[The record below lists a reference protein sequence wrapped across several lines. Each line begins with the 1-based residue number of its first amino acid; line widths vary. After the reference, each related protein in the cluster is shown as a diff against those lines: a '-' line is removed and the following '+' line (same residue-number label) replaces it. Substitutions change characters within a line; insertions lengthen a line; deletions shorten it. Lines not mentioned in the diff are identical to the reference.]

1 MADGLTNVEM
11 APSGNAYCGF
21 CDTAIE
27 ERTPRVV
34 RSYFN
39 GPSARWQE
47 DCTPPALVRFSSQ
60 RLLMKLSCG
69 VTSTCV
75 GCNLPLDKNDHVI
88 SIFSGPPPCPRF
100 MPSESCGALHY
111 CYACCG
117 AFLSQ
122 HRSLLNGFF
131 CSRFPT
137 FRYCVIGYAHTAYIY
152 LLCNIT
158 VRIHTV
164 ADTVRVPY
172 STSYSTVPY
181 RNVYRKAVAVTPPP
195 YSGDGNHEPA
205 DHRAITASSKAY
217 RARSIQEHRALAMAA
232 SASRR
237 QCASKSTA
245 ASSCMRMSPRRA
257 RRGLEAS
264 SRM

>member
-122 HRSLLNGFF
+122 HRVPAEWVLLLSLSYFSVLRYRLCAYRVYIPTLQYY
-131 CSRFPT
+131 CSYT
-137 FRYCVIGYAHTAYIY
+137 YGSRYCT
-152 LLCNIT
+152 
-158 VRIHTV
+158 
-164 ADTVRVPY
+164 
-172 STSYSTVPY
+172 STVQY
-181 RNVYRKAVAVTPPP
+181 FVQYGTVT
-195 YSGDGNHEPA
+195 
-205 DHRAITASSKAY
+205 
-217 RARSIQEHRALAMAA
+217 
-232 SASRR
+232 
-237 QCASKSTA
+237 
-245 ASSCMRMSPRRA
+245 
-257 RRGLEAS
+257 
-264 SRM
+264 

>member
-47 DCTPPALVRFSSQ
+47 DYLHAACAFHYNDSSW
-60 RLLMKLSCG
+60 SSP
-69 VTSTCV
+69 VASTCV
-75 GCNLPLDKNDHVI
+75 GCTLPLDKNDHVI

-117 AFLSQ
+117 TFVSQ
-122 HRSLLNGFF
+122 HRSLLNGYLGADQQAAPVAWRNDGTPFELLRWCGKPPLPKNGEQRRAF
-131 CSRFPT
+131 LDL
-137 FRYCVIGYAHTAYIY
+137 FRANSNESEALALRRHEELRA
-152 LLCNIT
+152 
-158 VRIHTV
+158 RIAEADRRGIRRQDGRQKAARRSPTV
-164 ADTVRVPY
+164 ATAECLR
-172 STSYSTVPY
+172 SL
-181 RNVYRKAVAVTPPP
+181 A
-195 YSGDGNHEPA
+195 
-205 DHRAITASSKAY
+205 TASPILQQQWK
-217 RARSIQEHRALAMAA
+217 RRRTGGLA
-232 SASRR
+232 
-237 QCASKSTA
+237 
-245 ASSCMRMSPRRA
+245 
-257 RRGLEAS
+257 
-264 SRM
+264 

>member
-47 DCTPPALVRFSSQ
+47 DYLHAACAFHYNDSSW
-60 RLLMKLSCG
+60 SSP
-69 VTSTCV
+69 VASTCV
-75 GCNLPLDKNDHVI
+75 GCTLPLDKNDHVI

-172 STSYSTVPY
+172 STSYSTVP
-181 RNVYRKAVAVTPPP
+181 
-195 YSGDGNHEPA
+195 
-205 DHRAITASSKAY
+205 
-217 RARSIQEHRALAMAA
+217 
-232 SASRR
+232 
-237 QCASKSTA
+237 
-245 ASSCMRMSPRRA
+245 
-257 RRGLEAS
+257 
-264 SRM
+264 